1 MAAPR
6 FKRVASLRDVLAL
19 DSDQDMPIR
28 ERMLLEYVGINQTRL
43 FFLLSTSSRG
53 FLEHVNEHLGSTRD
67 RGMRNIMNIQWT
79 NSQLIENRV
88 RDDDP
93 E

>member
-6 FKRVASLRDVLAL
+6 FERVASLRDVLAL

-28 ERMLLEYVGINQTRL
+28 DRMLLEYVGMNQTRL

-53 FLEHVNEHLGSTRD
+53 FLEHVNEYLGSTRD
-67 RGMRNIMNIQWT
+67 RGMRIEEYHEHTMDGFST
-79 NSQLIENRV
+79 N
-88 RDDDP
+88 
-93 E
+93 